1 MLYVGVHGVP
11 PSCCL
16 WLWMDGWMDRQIR
29 QIDRY
34 YLKHLGEMLSIR
46 TCMIYVFITIYIY
59 TYVCVCIARY
69 VFFIHPYISLYIYI
83 HILGHTPVH
92 GSKWTETLMGCEM
105 GGDGGEDD
113 ALCKADGDGGGNGG
127 LFDLINLINFKT
139 SPIWQNMTIKGWGW
153 NQNQMVGLWHVYIC
167 YIYNIYIYVCVCMR
181 VSITLYTP
189 LNEEPWWVHGKKQ

>member
-59 TYVCVCIARY
+59 TRVCVCIARY

-113 ALCKADGDGGGNGG
+113 ALCKAQWGWGWQRWQRWQ
-127 LFDLINLINFKT
+127 LFALINLMNFKT
-139 SPIWQNMTIKGWGW
+139 SPRADRIW
-153 NQNQMVGLWHVYIC
+153 
-167 YIYNIYIYVCVCMR
+167 
-181 VSITLYTP
+181 P
-189 LNEEPWWVHGKKQ
+189 